1 MLNSDE
7 TLSFIHRIV
16 QPNIKTILIVII
28 VFILLLK
35 NLEINVVLIF
45 ILILLIFVYHK
56 DIMNTFNE
64 INSSEKRVER
74 IIEDNK
80 RFKKEIHFNE
90 KIQKLLK
97 KLHKYKKYNPNAYEE
112 GYNQLKQ
119 FMFIIHDL
127 EKIDIAHPRQYFENA
142 EYHLKQSINHFQSLS
157 ISVPEEKLIHGLKY
171 NKYESTKLGSRVGK
185 LCKDLYKHC
194 YHLMF
199 NLSLRLNELWMK
211 DPDIYMNQ
219 ITMNVG
225 NVEPNE
231 IEDFNWEIY

>member
-64 INSSEKRVER
+64 INSSEKRVDR

-171 NKYESTKLGSRVGK
+171 NKYESTKLGSRIGK

-199 NLSLRLNELWMK
+199 NLSLRLNELWIK

-225 NVEPNE
+225 NVGPNE
-231 IEDFNWEIY
+231 IDDFNWEIY

>member
-74 IIEDNK
+74 IVEDNK

-90 KIQKLLK
+90 KIQKSLK

-157 ISVPEEKLIHGLKY
+157 ISVPEEKLIHSLKY
-171 NKYESTKLGSRVGK
+171 NKYESTKLGSRIGK

-194 YHLMF
+194 YHLLF
-199 NLSLRLNELWMK
+199 NLSLRLNELWIK
-211 DPDIYMNQ
+211 DTDIYMNQ

>member
-171 NKYESTKLGSRVGK
+171 NKYESTKLGSRIGK

-199 NLSLRLNELWMK
+199 NLSLRLNELWIK

-225 NVEPNE
+225 NVGPNE
-231 IEDFNWEIY
+231 IDDFNWEIY

>member
-74 IIEDNK
+74 IVEDNK

-90 KIQKLLK
+90 KIQKSLK

-157 ISVPEEKLIHGLKY
+157 ISVPEEKLIHSLKY
-171 NKYESTKLGSRVGK
+171 NKYESMKLGSRIGK
-185 LCKDLYKHC
+185 LCKNLYKHC
-194 YHLMF
+194 YHLLF
-199 NLSLRLNELWMK
+199 NLSLRLNELWIK

>member
-225 NVEPNE
+225 NVGPNE
-231 IEDFNWEIY
+231 IDDFNWEIY